1 MKKTPSCFRVAQGE
15 PENEFPSQIGS
26 RCRLRRSEM
35 KLSRSKVA
43 EMIGVSLST
52 LQAWENQEREPTASD
67 ILKLASVLRVDVSWL
82 LTGQATIKTK
92 DTNTNKDVDSHNESL
107 LNEMLS
113 ILRRTNS
120 HDKEVLINSFYDI
133 GIKGILSK
141 LQQPDDQRSQPE
153 REYTREEQEAMIMAL
168 PVRESLKTAF
178 ARGVAAG
185 EAADREILRILESHE
200 RGVSPGSVSDAKE
213 TPDPSLKQKAG

>member
-178 ARGVAAG
+178 ARGVAVG

-200 RGVSPGSVSDAKE
+200 RGVSPGSVSDATE
-213 TPDPSLKQKAG
+213 TPDPSLKQK